1 MNRRTENGRRAGIM
15 ARKAKKVMSQTFTL
29 ERFLTKINK
38 EEIRSD
44 QDVQRLSGQFNAAM
58 INELI
63 VTVLTDDYIPEII
76 LGEEAGT
83 NQAWIIDGLQRSSS
97 LANFRFGNYKIT
109 SAIEDS
115 EIEYERQSRDASGK
129 VRRDA
134 DGNII
139 WETAIFD
146 IRDKTYGEL
155 PDELKDQFNEYQLKT
170 VIHQDCTMKQISKLV
185 RRYNNH
191 TGMNAMQKAF
201 TYIDNYARDIRML
214 SEHRFFKDCGTFTER
229 EHTRGIY
236 NRVVCESVMAMF
248 HMEQWKSSPKALC
261 SYLNQYGTEEEFRSF
276 EECLDRLEVL
286 LEDCNERCYELFTS
300 KNAFIWITL
309 FYRFTKSG
317 LEDRQFAEFLD
328 EYQRSYRTR
337 SLEKLDGLCFDEY
350 DRDKGTKDK
359 KVVSRKLE
367 ALEGLLKG

>member
-1 MNRRTENGRRAGIM
+1 M

-76 LGEEAGT
+76 LGEEART

-201 TYIDNYARDIRML
+201 TYIDNYARNIRML

-276 EECLDRLEVL
+276 GECLIVWRYCWRIVMRDAMNYLRPRMHL
-286 LEDCNERCYELFTS
+286 
-300 KNAFIWITL
+300 
-309 FYRFTKSG
+309 SG
-317 LEDRQFAEFLD
+317 LRYFI
-328 EYQRSYRTR
+328 
-337 SLEKLDGLCFDEY
+337 
-350 DRDKGTKDK
+350 
-359 KVVSRKLE
+359 VSRNPDWRTGSSQSFWMSIRGVIVHGAWRSWTAS
-367 ALEGLLKG
+367 ALTSTIAIRGRRIRR

>member
-1 MNRRTENGRRAGIM
+1 M

-83 NQAWIIDGLQRSSS
+83 HQAWIIDGLQRSSS

-115 EIEYERQSRDASGK
+115 EIEYERQCRDSSGK
-129 VRRDA
+129 VCRDA
-134 DGNII
+134 DGNIL
-139 WETAIFD
+139 WESASFD
-146 IRDKTYGEL
+146 IRDKTYSEL
-155 PDELKDQFNEYQLKT
+155 PDELKDQFNDYQLKT

-201 TYIDNYARDIRML
+201 TYIDNYARDIRTL

-229 EHTRGIY
+229 EHTRGLY

-261 SYLNQYGTEEEFRSF
+261 SYLNQYGTAEEFRVF
-276 EECLDRLEVL
+276 EECLDHLEAL
-286 LEDCNERCYELFTS
+286 LEDCDGGCYELFTS

-309 FYRFTKSG
+309 YYRSKQHG

-328 EYQRSYRTR
+328 EYQRHYRTQR
-337 SLEKLDGLCFDEY
+337 LEKLDGLCFDEY
-350 DRDKGTKDK
+350 DRNKGTKDK